1 VSEIDWMN
9 TPLESFLSAIRKR
22 ADGTTV
28 HENDPLGDGQA
39 QRLLVGLLDNIG
51 DAYYELLPEEEYEGF
66 EKKGEVPFIRNGRRT
81 HEALDR
87 LTLRDLPSVLD
98 TLVILEEE
106 DRRRQRED
114 AERKAAERKE
124 RERVRAKERR
134 KLRKLGE
141 W

>member
-1 VSEIDWMN
+1 VSEIDWMS
-9 TPLESFLSAIRKR
+9 TPLESFLAAIPKR

-28 HENDPLGDGQA
+28 HENFPLGDGQA

-66 EKKGEVPFIRNGRRT
+66 EKKGEMPLIRNGRRT

-114 AERKAAERKE
+114 AECKAAERKE

-134 KLRKLGE
+134 KLKKQGE